1 MRTFEQ
7 HRIQPNEGSLV
18 TPLAFMVSSS
28 MVTGHHRDRAPSSI
42 VDVSM
47 PANVFKILQLSLEEK
62 MLCLVTV
69 HMVNFRT
76 SQIR

>member
-1 MRTFEQ
+1 MSTFEQ
-7 HRIQPNEGSLV
+7 HRIQPNEGFLV

-28 MVTGHHRDRAPSSI
+28 VVTGHHRDRAPSSI

-47 PANVFKILQLSLEEK
+47 PANVFKILQLSLEK

-76 SQIR
+76 SQMR